1 MEPIL
6 EFDSGTVTLTGA
18 APESLCSAMTS
29 VPGIC
34 AGAPATMPIS

>member
-18 APESLCSAMTS
+18 APEPVTGASA
-29 VPGIC
+29 PQ
-34 AGAPATMPIS
+34 